1 MHRLASLNDI
11 CLLLGI
17 RLLRSHLVHYDAV
30 VIDLSNLVEV
40 PQIVVADLAVH
51 GEEEPVSLPAYPH
64 VDVAKA
70 AVHVDEHYVVV
81 EYEQVDDQQAQ
92 MDDEGQEVTHEA
104 RVGLSLRIVQVEL
117 EEVAFPV
124 LRGEVYH

>member
-1 MHRLASLNDI
+1 M
-11 CLLLGI
+11 
-17 RLLRSHLVHYDAV
+17 
-30 VIDLSNLVEV
+30 

-51 GEEEPVSLPAYPH
+51 GEEEPVGLTADPH
-64 VDVAKA
+64 VDVAQA
-70 AVHVDEHYVVV
+70 TVHMDEHYVVV

-92 MDDEGQEVTHEA
+92 MDDEGQEVAHEA
-104 RVGLSLRIVQVEL
+104 RVGLTLRIVQVEL